1 MIYAVIS
8 YIVTVVLW
16 ILWALATASRERSLR
31 GE

>member
-8 YIVTVVLW
+8 YVVAVALW
-16 ILWALATASRERSLR
+16 VVWALATASRERRLR

>member
-8 YIVTVVLW
+8 YVVVVVLW
-16 ILWALATASRERSLR
+16 TVWALATASRERKLR

>member
-1 MIYAVIS
+1 MTYAIVS

-16 ILWALATASRERSLR
+16 VIWALATASRERKLR

>member
-1 MIYAVIS
+1 MTYAIIS

-16 ILWALATASRERSLR
+16 VVWALATASRERRLG

>member
-8 YIVTVVLW
+8 YIVTVVIW
-16 ILWALATASRERSLR
+16 VGWALATASRERSLR